1 MQRAKV
7 FPSFTLTSA
16 CPAASSE
23 LQVWLFM
30 SLLMANG
37 FIKLHC
43 IVNIIPKL
51 KPATHIIY
59 KVR

>member
-7 FPSFTLTSA
+7 FPSFTLTSV

-23 LQVWLFM
+23 LQVCLFM

-37 FIKLHC
+37 LHKLHC
-43 IVNIIPKL
+43 IVNIIPK
-51 KPATHIIY
+51 
-59 KVR
+59 